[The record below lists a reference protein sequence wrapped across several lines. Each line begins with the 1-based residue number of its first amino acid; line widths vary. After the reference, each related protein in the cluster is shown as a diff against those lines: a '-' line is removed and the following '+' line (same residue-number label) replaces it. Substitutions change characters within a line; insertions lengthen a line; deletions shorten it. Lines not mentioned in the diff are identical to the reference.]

1 MTTTSSIGKIAY
13 IYDQGSDTWY
23 PVAGSTNTAANF
35 DWNGAHTFASSVS
48 FDSVV
53 NAKAGI
59 NNFLNPAARD
69 AVVTSPTNGVVAFVR
84 QDSTGNVVNEIQYY
98 YNGAWREYNDSAHIL
113 PKTDNYTV
121 ALLDAGKTIRVTAAT
136 DKTITVPLNS
146 SVPFVVGQKIEIIR
160 NGSGEVTIAGA
171 TVGVTINSKNGNKRI
186 ASQYSGA
193 VLLKDDTNTWILIG
207 DLKA

>member
-48 FDSVV
+48 FNSVV

-69 AVVTSPTNGVVAFVR
+69 AAIITPTNGVVVFVR
-84 QDSTGNVVNEIQYY
+84 QDATGNVINEIQYY
-98 YNGAWREYNDSAHIL
+98 YNGSWREYNDSARIL
-113 PKTDNYTV
+113 SKTDNYTLS
-121 ALLDAGKTIRVTAAT
+121 LLDAGKTIKVTAST
-136 DKTITVPLNS
+136 NKEIIIPLNS
-146 SVPFVVGQKIEIIR
+146 SVPFVIGQKIEIIR
-160 NGSGEVTIAGA
+160 NGSGEVAI
-171 TVGVTINSKNGNKRI
+171 TVANFGVTINSKNGNKRI